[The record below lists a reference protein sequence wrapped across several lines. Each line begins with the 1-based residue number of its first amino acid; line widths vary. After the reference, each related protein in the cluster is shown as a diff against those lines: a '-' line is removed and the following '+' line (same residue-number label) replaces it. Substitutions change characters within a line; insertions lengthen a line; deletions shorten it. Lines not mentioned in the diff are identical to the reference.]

1 MKRKYMKTNTH
12 LLLVFLGIIFVSFN
26 LRAPITSVGPV
37 IDLIQAQYHLN
48 SSMAGFITTLPLLAF
63 GIFSPFVAN
72 ISHKFGHGFTMFYGL
87 ILIIIGLLV
96 RSYMGVYGLFIG
108 TVFIGVGIA
117 IGNVL
122 IPSIIKHKFKKNA
135 GNVISIYVT
144 SMCIFAAIGSGLSI
158 PVTNTF
164 DWNTA
169 LSIWIVLAII
179 TLLIWLPQLK
189 KSEAYNNSDD
199 VAAQELMRSKSI
211 WKSPL
216 AWWVT
221 LYMGTQ
227 SLLFYT
233 LIAWMPSMLISKG
246 FDSHFAG
253 MMLLLFQLIGLPA
266 TFLVPVIANKI
277 KDQKLIATLV
287 SLVYLLGMV
296 IFIFADSSFTMI
308 VSMIFLGLGMGGSIS
323 LAIGFITQRT
333 PHAKKAAELSGMSQ
347 SAGYLLAALGPI
359 LIGFSHDISASWT
372 AALVV
377 LIVAIVLLTIFG
389 LKAGGDKVTH
399 H

>member
-1 MKRKYMKTNTH
+1 MKTNTH
-12 LLLVFLGIIFVSFN
+12 LLVVFLGIVFVSFN

-37 IDLIQAQYHLN
+37 IDLIQAQYALN
-48 SSMAGFITTLPLLAF
+48 GTVAGFITTLPLLAF
-63 GIFSPFVAN
+63 GIVSPFVAK
-72 ISHKFGHGFTMFYGL
+72 ISHKFGYGLTMFYGL

-96 RSYMGVYGLFIG
+96 RSYLGVYGLFIG
-108 TVFIGVGIA
+108 TIFIGVGIA

-122 IPSIIKHKFKKNA
+122 VPSVIKHKFKKNS
-135 GNVISIYVT
+135 GNIISVYVT

-158 PVTNTF
+158 PVANAF

-189 KSEAYNNSDD
+189 KSDKSDD
-199 VAAQELMRSKSI
+199 LISQEFIQSKSI

-233 LIAWMPSMLISKG
+233 IIAWMPSMLIFKG

-266 TFLVPVIANKI
+266 TLLVPIIANKI

-287 SLVYLLGMV
+287 SFAYFIGM
-296 IFIFADSSFTMI
+296 ILFLFAGSSFVII
-308 VSMIFLGLGMGGSIS
+308 VSMIFLGVGMGGSIS

-333 PHAKKAAELSGMSQ
+333 PHAKAAAELSGMSQ
-347 SAGYLLAALGPI
+347 SAGYLLAAFGPI
-359 LIGFSHDISASWT
+359 MIGFLHDIFASWR
-372 AALVV
+372 AAILV
-377 LIVAIVLLTIFG
+377 LIVAIILLGIFG
-389 LKAGGDKVTH
+389 LKAGEAKSTH

>member
-1 MKRKYMKTNTH
+1 MKNKYLKINTH
-12 LLLVFLGIIFVSFN
+12 LLVVFLGIVFVSFN

-37 IDLIQAQYHLN
+37 IDLIQEEYRLN

-63 GIFSPFVAN
+63 AIFSPFVAKIN
-72 ISHKFGHGFTMFYGL
+72 HRFGHGKTMFAGL

-96 RSYMGVYGLFIG
+96 RSYMGVYGLFTG
-108 TVFIGVGIA
+108 TVFIGIGIA

-122 IPSIIKHKFKKNA
+122 IPSVIKHKFKKSA
-135 GNVISIYVT
+135 GSLISVYIT
-144 SMCIFAAIGSGLSI
+144 SMCIFSALGSGLSI
-158 PVTNTF
+158 PLTNAY
-164 DWNTA
+164 DWNTSLA
-169 LSIWIVLAII
+169 IWVGLGII

-189 KSEAYNNSDD
+189 KSQKYNNSDD
-199 VAAQELMRSKSI
+199 VKAEEQIISKSI

-227 SLLFYT
+227 SLIFYT
-233 LIAWMPSMLISKG
+233 LIAWMPSILIFKG

-253 MMLLLFQLIGLPA
+253 MMLLVFQLVGLPA
-266 TFLVPVIANKI
+266 TLMVPIIAGKI
-277 KDQKLIATLV
+277 KNQKLIATII
-287 SLVYLLGMV
+287 SFIYLLGMIV
-296 IFIFADSSFTMI
+296 FLYTQTSFAI
-308 VSMIFLGLGMGGSIS
+308 ICSMIFLGLGMGGAIS

-347 SAGYLLAALGPI
+347 SAGYLLAAFGPI
-359 LIGFSHDISASWT
+359 LVGFIHDISKSWT
-372 AALVV
+372 IALWV
-377 LIVAIVLLTIFG
+377 LIIGIVLLTIFG
-389 LKAGGDKVTH
+389 LKAGRNELTH